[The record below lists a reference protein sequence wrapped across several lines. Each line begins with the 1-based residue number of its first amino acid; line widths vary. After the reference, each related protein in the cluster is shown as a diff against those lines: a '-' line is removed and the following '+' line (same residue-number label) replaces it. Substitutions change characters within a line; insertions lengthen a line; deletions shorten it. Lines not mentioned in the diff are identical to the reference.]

1 MHLFCLCL
9 LPIAILIVP
18 GAFCSQRAS
27 NPQLL
32 FSPTTTPHR
41 RSGINLNS
49 THVPL
54 PLRYL
59 LHSFEN
65 LQSTFF
71 SPSDGSYP
79 DAIDW
84 TAAVTQTHAVSTLNS
99 ILLSPLP
106 KNETQNIISIYFPD
120 IISFYH
126 NQNVG
131 ELRFQ
136 AFDDMLW
143 VVLGWLAAVR
153 FLDAYRY
160 TLPGEYELEFYSY
173 RREFAL
179 RAREFYEYAEA
190 GWDEL
195 FCGGGC
201 IWNPNLKPYKNAITN
216 ELFISASVQMYT
228 TFPPEFNIDP
238 DRAQKPDTDVEGEDN
253 EGQDISYLQNA
264 VKAYKWFKESNFT
277 NDAGLVVDGFHISS
291 YWKRK
296 CDQRDEQ
303 TYTYNQGVV
312 LSGLRA
318 LWEMT
323 GKREYLEDGYA
334 IVEAVMNSRG
344 KKGELVRDG
353 VLEEHCDI
361 FGWCNQDGQAFK
373 GIFFHHLTAFCSPH
387 PYTRTWKS
395 AEEVRV
401 PGLDAHLDRC
411 KDFFSFVLQNSR
423 AAWKTTYDGSSA
435 FGMWW
440 SAPEFERDLKFPSKL
455 RDGSIQLM
463 RDPEAV
469 DLINDRRGSSWAIGA
484 TEAELRLEEVG
495 KVDWAGSKKPES
507 LHHYSHGGDL
517 NDRFLGRTV
526 ETQTGGVGVMRAAWE
541 MGIMFYSEV
550 FSA

>member
-1 MHLFCLCL
+1 MHLFSL
-9 LPIAILIVP
+9 LAILTTATAP
-18 GAFCSQRAS
+18 GVLCSQHAS

-32 FSPTTTPHR
+32 FSPTTAPHR
-41 RSGINLNS
+41 RSGITLNS

-59 LHSFEN
+59 LDSFEN
-65 LQSTFF
+65 LQYTFF
-71 SPSDGSYP
+71 SPSTGSYP
-79 DAIDW
+79 NAIDW
-84 TAAVTQTHAVSTLNS
+84 TAAVTQTHVVSSLNS

-106 KNETQNIISIYFPD
+106 KNETQNIINIYFPD
-120 IISFYH
+120 VISFYR

-160 TLPGEYELEFYSY
+160 ILPGEYDLVFYEY
-173 RREFAL
+173 RRKFAL

-228 TFPPEFNIDP
+228 TFPPEYNIDP
-238 DRAQKPDTDVEGEDN
+238 GRSRERDTDDDDGRE
-253 EGQDISYLQNA
+253 IAYLQNA
-264 VKAYKWFKESNFT
+264 AKAYKWFKGSNFT

-296 CDQRDEQ
+296 CDERDEQ

-323 GKREYLEDGYA
+323 GKKEYLEDGYG
-334 IVEAVMNSRG
+334 IVEAVMGSGG

-353 VLEEHCDI
+353 ILEEHCDI

-395 AEEVRV
+395 AEEVPV

-411 KDFFSFVLQNSR
+411 KDFFTFVFRNSE
-423 AAWKTTYDGSSA
+423 AAWKTRHHESSV

-440 SAPEFERDLKFPSKL
+440 SAPEFEKNSEFNSKL
-455 RDGSIQLM
+455 QDGSIQLM

-469 DLINDRRGSSWAIGA
+469 DTINDRRGSDWKIGA
-484 TEAELRLEEVG
+484 TEAELRLGEAN
-495 KVDWAGSKKPES
+495 KVDWEGNKKPETL
-507 LHHYSHGGDL
+507 LHSMRGGDL

-541 MGIMFYSEV
+541 MGIMFYSKV
-550 FSA
+550 APV